1 MRGGER
7 AVVTHVIGVLVTVV
21 PKPSHRLDNAKT
33 NADPVGCR
41 PAQHAGATPSS
52 AGGYASGPAYG
63 LDLICD
69 IFRNQSDS

>member
-7 AVVTHVIGVLVTVV
+7 AVVTHVIGVLV
-21 PKPSHRLDNAKT
+21 PKPSHRLDNPETK
-33 NADPVGCR
+33 ADTVGCR

>member
-1 MRGGER
+1 MCGGER
-7 AVVTHVIGVLVTVV
+7 AVVTHVIGVLV
-21 PKPSHRLDNAKT
+21 PKASHRLDNPET
-33 NADPVGCR
+33 NTDPVGCR
-41 PAQHAGATPSS
+41 TAQPAGATPSS